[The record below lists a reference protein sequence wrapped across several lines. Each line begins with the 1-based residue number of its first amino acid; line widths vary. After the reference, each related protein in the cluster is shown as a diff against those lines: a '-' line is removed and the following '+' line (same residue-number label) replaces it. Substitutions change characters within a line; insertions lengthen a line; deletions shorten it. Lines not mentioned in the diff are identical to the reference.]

1 MSAGAIPHWGMWI
14 AWEQFDIPHG
24 PSKTDRNP
32 NRIVLLA
39 AGETDVAFAI
49 GRIPMTLKTSS
60 LISFRSRRGIE
71 P

>member
-1 MSAGAIPHWGMWI
+1 MWI

-39 AGETDVAFAI
+39 ARENDVTKQDTDDPNDFF
-49 GRIPMTLKTSS
+49 PDELPLSS
-60 LISFRSRRGIE
+60 WH
-71 P
+71 